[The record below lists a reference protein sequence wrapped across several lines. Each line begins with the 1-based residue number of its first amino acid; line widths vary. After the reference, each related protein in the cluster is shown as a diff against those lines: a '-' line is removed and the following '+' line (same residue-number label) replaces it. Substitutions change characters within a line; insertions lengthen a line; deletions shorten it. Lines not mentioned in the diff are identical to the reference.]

1 MKNILYIKSSILGDN
16 SKTSEVLAHLYAEW
30 LKKHPGAVHVTHDL
44 AAQPLPHLEGAHLA
58 EAPAAAKE
66 ALEELQAA
74 DAIVIAAPMY
84 NFGIPSTL
92 KAWVDHIAK
101 AGVTFQYAETGP
113 QGLLKGKRA
122 ILIVG
127 TGGVYSEGPYQAAD
141 FVEPYLRTVLGF
153 IGITDVTVIRVE
165 GVALSGS
172 QGAESLAAAK
182 ALASSL

>member
-1 MKNILYIKSSILGDN
+1 MKNILYIKSSILGEH
-16 SKTSEVLAHLYAEW
+16 SKTSDVLAHLYAEW

-44 AAQPLPHLEGAHLA
+44 SADPLPHLSGAHLA
-58 EAPAAAKE
+58 EAPAEAKE

-74 DAIVIAAPMY
+74 DAVVIAAPMY

-101 AGVTFQYAETGP
+101 AGITFQYTETGP

-122 ILIVG
+122 VLIIG
-127 TGGVYSEGPYQAAD
+127 TGGIYSEGPYQAAD

-153 IGITDVTVIRVE
+153 IGIADVTVIRVE

-172 QGAESLAAAK
+172 QGADSLAAAK